1 METKAD
7 YTAAPPVPAVSCQKC
22 GAQLGY
28 IVNVNDRAWLR
39 VGCLALYAAHGK
51 CQCGQ
56 EWHWTS
62 TDALLQKILERAKG
76 VDFVKKDAIIK

>member
-1 METKAD
+1 METKLE
-7 YTAAPPVPAVSCQKC
+7 YTAAPPAPAVSCQKC
-22 GAQLGY
+22 GEQLGL
-28 IVNVNDRAWLR
+28 IVDVKGRAWLR
-39 VGCLALYAAHGK
+39 IGNLELYAAHGK

-62 TDALLQKILERAKG
+62 TDALLQKILERSKG